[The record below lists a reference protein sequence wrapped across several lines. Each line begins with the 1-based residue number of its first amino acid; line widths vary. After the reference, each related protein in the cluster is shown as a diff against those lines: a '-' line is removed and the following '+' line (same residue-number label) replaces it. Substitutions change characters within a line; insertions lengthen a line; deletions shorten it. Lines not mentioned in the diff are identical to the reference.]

1 MKSKKNISYK
11 YKKKRK
17 IKGGAARLTS
27 LMQKGVK
34 HAERMATDGADKIN
48 RRIEEGKNLVQKGM
62 KGTERMATDQVDF
75 INKRIKEGQKLVQ
88 KTMTDE
94 KDAKD
99 MTETAREMINEEL
112 AKAPSGASNTADD
125 DTNENVINMYQKYG
139 VGGGAGAILAL
150 IDLIKYTMLTVA
162 GAFIYYPSFLINIPN
177 STLEEIVPTKEG
189 CKNLF
194 GSEAICKTKIKCL
207 IKKCNMFE
215 DPEGFRLK
223 QNTKKGGSKKK
234 RITHKRKKVHPY
246 LKPLP
251 NSMIRKLN
259 KIYKKDVQNAKK
271 HYKTMLKYIKYG
283 GRAMKNE
290 HINIATCKNKHNQ
303 VLCSNREKVDY
314 DIPVAD
320 NILGLRNTLGG
331 LSSLTQK
338 GGANPSN
345 NRKITL
351 FIKRKEKN
359 NKEKMNERLE
369 QDSGVAIQDFNRMI
383 ESYIKEYL
391 NKESCLKLLV
401 SYKALKNIY
410 GDLDRVE
417 KEKNSKK
424 SALSFMNK
432 TDSGIAVPFPWGT
445 SNITTTPED
454 RINCLI
460 KHLTS
465 MNLTD
470 EEMTSD
476 MYNKCFVCK
485 NCTLLGTSMKVW
497 DNLFDSMF
505 TDRRS
510 ELKNHVNFLY
520 NTLKSSKVFEFE
532 SNYDEITN
540 KNSDYAY
547 KYYATCFDYMHKY
560 IDNENTFKKEKNQE
574 IKDYILGIPKFK
586 SVSSDAIDEN
596 MRNTV
601 KQIYATLESLNIV
614 DMLYEIAFDLSYK
627 RILKLEDNNDSQR
640 IYLIKRSILDRCKLF
655 WPEKIHQFNIENSIN
670 VDDMESLTNDHT
682 DDINSLIKKLK
693 KEEEK
698 PVGLT
703 KSETEQYH
711 KLKKLPQSDTN
722 QQETIDLFEE
732 KLTLSQND
740 IDKIHSLKKKL
751 NEGKFLNLNE
761 NKRMSELRQ
770 KIENGIISIQQEKTN
785 IKY

>member
-17 IKGGAARLTS
+17 IKGGSALLNEATKELKKDGGKKLLKEADGELKGPHGNKLLNAAKAGLDTDAALKAAKAGLDTDAALKAAKDSGLDTRAALKAAKESRLDTNNLLNAVAGLGGDTS
-27 LMQKGVK
+27 L
-34 HAERMATDGADKIN
+34 
-48 RRIEEGKNLVQKGM
+48 
-62 KGTERMATDQVDF
+62 
-75 INKRIKEGQKLVQ
+75 
-88 KTMTDE
+88 KTS
-94 KDAKD
+94 
-99 MTETAREMINEEL
+99 
-112 AKAPSGASNTADD
+112 SGASNTADD

-223 QNTKKGGSKKK
+223 QNTKNTKKGGSKKK

-271 HYKTMLKYIKYG
+271 HYKIMLKYIKYG

-303 VLCSNREKVDY
+303 VLCSNRENVDY
-314 DIPVAD
+314 KIPVAD
-320 NILGLRNTLGG
+320 NILGLRDIFGG
-331 LSSLTQK
+331 LYSYSIQK

-410 GDLDRVE
+410 GDWDRVE

-520 NTLKSSKVFEFE
+520 NTLKSSNVFEFE
-532 SNYDEITN
+532 PNYDEITN

-547 KYYATCFDYMHKY
+547 EYYATCFDYMHKY
-560 IDNENTFKKEKNQE
+560 IDNKDTFKNVNNQE
-574 IKDYILGIPKFK
+574 IKDFVLGIPNFK
-586 SVSSDAIDEN
+586 KISRNAIDEN

-655 WPEKIHQFNIENSIN
+655 WPEKIHQFNIENSI
-670 VDDMESLTNDHT
+670 DIHDMNGLSDNNRKNID
-682 DDINSLIKKLK
+682 SLIEKLK
-693 KEEEK
+693 KDVDNAGK
-698 PVGLT
+698 PDAGKDDVGVENNT
-703 KSETEQYH
+703 KNRKIILKT
-711 KLKKLPQSDTN
+711 KLL
-722 QQETIDLFEE
+722 
-732 KLTLSQND
+732 
-740 IDKIHSLKKKL
+740 
-751 NEGKFLNLNE
+751 
-761 NKRMSELRQ
+761 
-770 KIENGIISIQQEKTN
+770 
-785 IKY
+785 